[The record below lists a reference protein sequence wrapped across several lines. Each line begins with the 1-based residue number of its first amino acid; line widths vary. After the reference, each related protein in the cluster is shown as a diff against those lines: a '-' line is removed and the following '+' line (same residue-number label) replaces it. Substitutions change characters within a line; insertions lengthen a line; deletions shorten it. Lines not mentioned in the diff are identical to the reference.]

1 MLSKEK
7 KSLKHSNSKGR
18 QTMKTSMFVILF
30 FLSILLFNSISAA
43 QSQSME
49 GIHTDIDRAMMNENL
64 AKLSMLLA
72 KMSDVLDRGDMKS
85 DHQIV
90 SADILTKV
98 SHMMV
103 EMAGPSDKATNEK
116 HQAQIKKL
124 EKEWDPWA
132 EMVDH

>member
-1 MLSKEK
+1 
-7 KSLKHSNSKGR
+7 
-18 QTMKTSMFVILF
+18 MKTSIFVILF
-30 FLSILLFNSISAA
+30 FISIILFSSISAA
-43 QSQSME
+43 QPQSME

-72 KMSDVLDRGDMKS
+72 KMSDVLDRGDMKP

-90 SADILTKV
+90 CADILTKV

-103 EMAGPSDKATNEK
+103 EMAGHSDKATNEK

>member
-1 MLSKEK
+1 MK
-7 KSLKHSNSKGR
+7 KSI
-18 QTMKTSMFVILF
+18 FVILF
-30 FLSILLFNSISAA
+30 ILVLSSISAA

-72 KMSDVLDRGDMKS
+72 KMSDVLDRGDMKP

-90 SADILTKV
+90 CADILSKV

-103 EMAGPSDKATNEK
+103 EMTGPSEKATNEK
-116 HQAQIKKL
+116 HQTQIKKL
-124 EKEWDPWA
+124 EKEWDPWE
-132 EMVDH
+132 EMVEH